1 MTRMPVPDPTL
12 GFYGPGS
19 RMWRINREAVLL
31 GAGPAALLLQ
41 IAHPLIA
48 EGVAQHSDFERDPFA
63 RLRGTLRTT
72 MDMVF
77 GDGPT
82 ASRALGRL
90 NAVHATVRGDVADP
104 AAHAATGAHAYRALD
119 PELLL
124 WVQATL
130 IVTSVRAYGRWVR
143 PLAADDIE
151 AFWQEARALAPR
163 MGIPLD
169 RSPADW
175 PALMAYWDSM
185 LAADG
190 PIQVTPTA
198 LRLAPMV
205 LHPPFPR
212 VPARLVDLA
221 GLPGLALLPPRIRDA
236 FGIEWTPRH
245 RQLARVLDSG
255 IRLWV
260 RSVPSDWRAMP
271 PARAAD
277 RRARRVAGYNRPTTS
292 QEPTSA

>member
-1 MTRMPVPDPTL
+1 VTRGPIPDPVL

-31 GAGPAALLLQ
+31 GAGPAALLMQ

-48 EGVAQHSDFERDPFA
+48 EGVAQHSDFQRDPFA

-90 NAVHATVRGDVADP
+90 NAAHATVRGDVADP
-104 AAHAATGAHAYRALD
+104 RAFAATGAHAYRAFD

-143 PLAADDIE
+143 PLTREDLDTL
-151 AFWQEARALAPR
+151 WQESRSLGPR

-169 RSPADW
+169 RSPTDW
-175 PALMAYWDSM
+175 STLMAYWDRM
-185 LAADG
+185 LAPDG

-198 LRLAPMV
+198 LRLAPTV
-205 LHPPFPR
+205 VHPPFR
-212 VPARLVDLA
+212 GVPGWLIELA
-221 GLPGLALLPPRIRDA
+221 GLPGLALLPPRIRES
-236 FGIEWTPRH
+236 FGIEWTSRH
-245 RQLARVLDSG
+245 EQLSRSLDSG

-277 RRARRVAGYNRPTTS
+277 RRARRVAGYNRPTAS
-292 QEPTSA
+292 QEPIRA